1 MKAAIAELWPLA
13 DAMPGQSAQ
22 LINMAKM
29 TVPAQPGI
37 LEPVPGV
44 TDAMFRISK
53 PVTGA
58 YLGCP
63 PIVDGRLGLRQLGL

>member
-1 MKAAIAELWPLA
+1 MKPVIAQLWPLA
-13 DAMPGQSAQ
+13 DAMPGQSAR
-22 LINMAKM
+22 LNMAKM

-44 TDAMFRISK
+44 ADAMFRISK

-58 YLGCP
+58 YLWCP
-63 PIVDGRLGLRQLGL
+63 PIVDGRLDLRQLGL